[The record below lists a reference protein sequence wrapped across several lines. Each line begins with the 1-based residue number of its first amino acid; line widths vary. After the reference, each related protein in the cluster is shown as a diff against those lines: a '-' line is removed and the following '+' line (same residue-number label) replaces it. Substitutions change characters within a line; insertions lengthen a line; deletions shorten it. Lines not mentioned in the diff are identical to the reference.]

1 MVIRSLLWSR
11 VAPVML
17 LSMLLGTMLSTPAFA
32 ISELTAR
39 VDKNPVMLGESI
51 VLEVTAD
58 SRVPA
63 NSINFRVLDS
73 NFTVMVPSV
82 NQSTRVINGDA
93 SHSTTWTVT
102 MLPKTSGTF
111 TIPAFTIDNVSSK
124 PLSVEIVPVQQGS
137 GQLRD
142 VFLQSELSSNNLMV
156 QQMVYYDVT
165 IFFSGDIQRGSLTE
179 PQLDDAL
186 IQQVGQDKEGTE
198 LIDGERYRSITRR
211 YAITPQRSG
220 EFIISPP
227 TFTGDVIDRES
238 ARQSY
243 FARSRTIVREAE
255 ALPITVQAQPASYS
269 GDWLVAGLVTLNEEW
284 QPAQTQLLQGEP
296 VTRIITLSAV
306 DVAANQLP
314 ELNINLPEGF
324 RVYQEQPQV
333 KGAERAGRLVAQ
345 KVITSAIIANRPGE
359 YELPEVKISWWNSQ
373 TNQLEQTVLP
383 GRTVQVQADPIQ
395 PESTTVSPRE
405 PTQASPATAA
415 SPQSGSNWRWNYTS
429 WLLVTGWL
437 LTVILVA
444 WHKMIWQK
452 RRDHQASSATT
463 SGHKVSHFDSKALR
477 AACKTHHKNAASEQL
492 LLWARH
498 HKILTRGSLS
508 ALCERIRPGALK
520 EQIAQLNAALYG
532 DSAANWQGDLL
543 WQAWSDYQHHEAPPA
558 ATTELPPLYPEQ

>member
-1 MVIRSLLWSR
+1 MHSLLRYWVLLIVPLS
-11 VAPVML
+11 VL
-17 LSMLLGTMLSTPAFA
+17 LSLPVFA

-39 VDKNPVMLGESI
+39 LDKNPVMLGES
-51 VLEVTAD
+51 VLLEVTAD

-63 NSINFRVLDS
+63 NSINFSVLDA

-102 MLPKTSGTF
+102 MLPKTSGSF
-111 TIPAFTIDNVSSK
+111 TIPAFTIDTVSSE
-124 PLSVEIVPVQQGS
+124 PMTIDVVPVQQGT

-142 VFLQSELSSNNLMV
+142 VFLQSKLSSNTMMV

-165 IFFSGDIQRGSLTE
+165 IYFSGDIQRGSLTE

-198 LIDGERYRSITRR
+198 LIEGERYRSITRR

-220 EFIISPP
+220 EFVIAPP

-255 ALPITVQAQPASYS
+255 ASPITVRAQPVNYN

-284 QPAQTQLLQGEP
+284 QPTQNQLMQGEP

-314 ELNINLPEGF
+314 ELTINLPEGF

-345 KVITSAIIANRPGE
+345 KVITSAIIANKPGE
-359 YELPEVKISWWNSQ
+359 YELPEVIITWWNSQ
-373 TNQLEQTVLP
+373 TDQLEQSVLP
-383 GRTVQVQADPIQ
+383 ARTVQVDADPTKPGSLAI
-395 PESTTVSPRE
+395 PSENATTSPVAKAK
-405 PTQASPATAA
+405 PQAI
-415 SPQSGSNWRWNYTS
+415 SNWRWNYTS
-429 WLLVTGWL
+429 SMLLIIWLVTL
-437 LTVILVA
+437 LLFF
-444 WHKMIWQK
+444 WQK
-452 RRDHQASSATT
+452 RVWKKSSVQKTPA
-463 SGHKVSHFDSKALR
+463 VNKAGSTAKRFNPKTLR
-477 AACKTHHKNAASEQL
+477 AACKQHDKIMVREQL
-492 LLWARH
+492 LLWAH
-498 HKILTRGSLS
+498 HQNILARGSLS
-508 ALCERIRPGALK
+508 ALQEHLSPGALK
-520 EQIAQLNAALYG
+520 AQLELLNAALYS
-532 DSAANWQGDLL
+532 DSAADWQGELL
-543 WQAWSDYQHHEAPPA
+543 WQAWSDYQPN
-558 ATTELPPLYPEQ
+558 ELRADNADALAPLYPEKK

>member
-1 MVIRSLLWSR
+1 M
-11 VAPVML
+11 
-17 LSMLLGTMLSTPAFA
+17 PAYA
-32 ISELTAR
+32 VSELTAR
-39 VDKNPVMLGESI
+39 VDKNPVMLGES
-51 VLEVTAD
+51 VLLEVTAD

-63 NSINFRVLDS
+63 TSINFRVLDN
-73 NFTVMVPSV
+73 NFTVMAPSV

-93 SHSTTWTVT
+93 SHSTIWTVT

-111 TIPAFTIDNVSSK
+111 TIPAFTIDNVSSN
-124 PLSVEIVPVQQGS
+124 PLTIEVVPVQQGS

-142 VFLQSELSSNNLMV
+142 VFLQSKLSSNTLMV
-156 QQMVYYDVT
+156 QQMVYYEVT

-220 EFIISPP
+220 EFTITPP

-255 ALPITVQAQPASYS
+255 ALPITVQPQPASYN

-284 QPAQTQLLQGEP
+284 QPEQTQLVQGQP

-314 ELNINLPEGF
+314 ELNLNLPEGF

-345 KVITSAIIANRPGE
+345 KVITSAIIANSPGE
-359 YELPEVKISWWNSQ
+359 YELPEVKVSWWNSQ
-373 TNQLEQTVLP
+373 TDQLEQTVLP
-383 GRTVQVQADPIQ
+383 GRTVQVEADPTQ
-395 PESTTVSPRE
+395 PDATPPAQG
-405 PTQASPATAA
+405 PTLTPSASATPPQAV
-415 SPQSGSNWRWNYTS
+415 SNWRWNYTS
-429 WLLVTGWL
+429 SLLLTCWL
-437 LTVILVA
+437 LTLLLFIYQRVL
-444 WHKMIWQK
+444 WQK
-452 RRDHQASSATT
+452 HRAYQAQAAASAGNT
-463 SGHKVSHFDSKALR
+463 GPRYDSKALR
-477 AACKTHHKNAASEQL
+477 TACKENNKGAAKQQL

-498 HKILTRGSLS
+498 QNILATGSLS
-508 ALCERIRPGALK
+508 ALGEHIRPGMFK
-520 EQIAQLNAALYG
+520 EQVEQLNAALYG
-532 DSAANWQGDLL
+532 DSAVNWHGELL
-543 WQAWSDYQHHEAPPA
+543 WQAWSDYQHDEAKT
-558 ATTELPPLYPEQ
+558 ATKTLLPPLYPEQK